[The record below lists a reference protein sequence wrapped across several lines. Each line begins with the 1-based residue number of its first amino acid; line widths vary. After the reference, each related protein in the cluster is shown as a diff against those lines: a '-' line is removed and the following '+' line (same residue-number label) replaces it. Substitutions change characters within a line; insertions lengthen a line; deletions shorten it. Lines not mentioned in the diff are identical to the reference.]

1 MRLYTFLI
9 SFVVLLTSHV
19 ASDEQMSKKNDFL
32 MDSNIEKIQR
42 KYPIKKVNKK
52 TFGLANNQRSNV
64 NPRKNSKPG
73 QVLGVSAKE
82 PKPKNKISSTNET
95 YSPFYANNT
104 DSSTPSTENLI
115 SEKNDD
121 FDDTDDLSDEEIE
134 ELLKTMF
141 NS

>member
-9 SFVVLLTSHV
+9 SFVVLLTSHTE
-19 ASDEQMSKKNDFL
+19 SEEQINKK
-32 MDSNIEKIQR
+32 IETIKK
-42 KYPIKKVNKK
+42 KYPVKKVNKK
-52 TFGLANNQRSNV
+52 TFGLANNQRSDV

-73 QVLGVSAKE
+73 QALGVSAKE
-82 PKPKNKISSTNET
+82 PKPKNKISSRNET

-104 DSSTPSTENLI
+104 NSSTPSTEKLI

>member
-9 SFVVLLTSHV
+9 SFVVLLTSH
-19 ASDEQMSKKNDFL
+19 AESDEQISKKNELL
-32 MDSNIEKIQR
+32 MHSNIEKIKK
-42 KYPIKKVNKK
+42 KYPVKKVNKK
-52 TFGLANNQRSNV
+52 TFGLANKQRSDV

-82 PKPKNKISSTNET
+82 PKQKTKTFLT
-95 YSPFYANNT
+95 ANNAFNT
-104 DSSTPSTENLI
+104 NNSSSGTPSTKNFMSEN
-115 SEKNDD
+115 NDD

-134 ELLKTMF
+134 ELLNTMF